1 MNEYGERDYPEHAE
15 YENGNYFNTCCK
27 CGMQFIG
34 LKNMPICKLCAEKD
48 KRLME
53 AHPVYSIGVEQ
64 QGNNIRYALIESDI
78 PVLVGVMKEKL
89 HEKDSFKGLW
99 DKETNDELFLLLN
112 NEMEE
117 LAHAIL
123 EEGNEEIM
131 REAADVANFAMM
143 ICANAKR
150 RCQQLLF

>member
-1 MNEYGERDYPEHAE
+1 MTDRAQKFFDDHKDEINKR
-15 YENGNYFNTCCK
+15 TR
-27 CGMQFIG
+27 QF
-34 LKNMPICKLCAEKD
+34 LFDVDSK
-48 KRLME
+48 
-53 AHPVYSIGVEQ
+53 
-64 QGNNIRYALIESDI
+64 
-78 PVLVGVMKEKL
+78 VLLTVMKKKL